1 VTPPVTD
8 HLILYVDDEK
18 ANRIVFEQSF
28 GPRFRV
34 RTVGSGREA
43 LEVLKT
49 EPVAVLVTDQRMP
62 EMSGQDL
69 LQQAKSLYPDTV
81 RVVIT
86 AHSDLDPILSAVNE
100 GLVARYIIK
109 PWDRNELEQ
118 ILRWALEAFI
128 LGREGSALQLRLMQ
142 TERLVTLGS
151 IAAAVLHDLHQPL
164 GNLKVNGQRLEHLAR
179 FVGKVPSLIARPQ
192 VTLDDE
198 ERANLQQLSEELPEI
213 AGELLESCKMMLNI
227 TDSMRQFLN
236 PRRSIEVT
244 AVEPLPVVRHAL
256 SVCRETAVRARG
268 RLVYEGPTELPKVRI
283 GSTEL
288 SQILI
293 NLIANG
299 AQALLAR
306 DRKGGR
312 VTVSVETAPKLLRF
326 VITDDGVGMSEET
339 RRKVGT
345 MFFSTRPDGTGL
357 GVAQSQRLIAR
368 AGGELVIESR
378 EASGTTV
385 SFTIPRAD

>member
-1 VTPPVTD
+1 VTAND
-8 HLILYVDDEK
+8 LLILYVDDEK

-28 GPRFRV
+28 GARFRV
-34 RTVGSGREA
+34 RSVQSGREA
-43 LEVLKT
+43 LELLRV

-69 LQQAKSLYPDTV
+69 LQQAKTLYPDTV

-109 PWDRNELEQ
+109 PWDRAELEQ
-118 ILRWALEAFI
+118 ILRWALEAYA
-128 LGREGSALQLRLMQ
+128 LGREGSALQLRLIQ

-164 GNLKVNGQRLEHLAR
+164 GNLRVNGQRLEHLGR
-179 FVGKVPSLIARPQ
+179 FVHRLPSLIQRTQLA
-192 VTLDDE
+192 LDDE
-198 ERANLQQLSEELPEI
+198 ERANLGHLAEELPDI
-213 AGELLESCKMMLNI
+213 ASELLESCKVMLNI

-236 PRRSIEVT
+236 PRRAPEPG
-244 AVEPLPVVRHAL
+244 AVDPLPILRHAL

-268 RLVYEGPTELPKVRI
+268 RLVYEGPEQLPKVSI
-283 GSTEL
+283 GATEL

-293 NLIANG
+293 NLVANG
-299 AQALLAR
+299 AQAILAR
-306 DRKGGR
+306 ATKGGR
-312 VTVSVETAPKLLRF
+312 VTVSAHVLPKALEI

-339 RRKVGT
+339 LKKVGT

-357 GVAQSQRLIAR
+357 GVAQTQRLIAR
-368 AGGELVIESR
+368 AGGALDIQSR
-378 EASGTTV
+378 EGAGTTV
-385 SFTIPRAD
+385 TLIVPRAD

>member
-1 VTPPVTD
+1 MTPKD
-8 HLILYVDDEK
+8 LLILYVDDEK

-28 GPRFRV
+28 GARFRV
-34 RTVGSGREA
+34 RSVASGLEA
-43 LEVLKT
+43 LEVLRA

-69 LQQAKSLYPDTV
+69 LQQAKALYPDTV

-109 PWDRNELEQ
+109 PWDRGELEQ
-118 ILRWALEAFI
+118 ILRWALEAYS
-128 LGREGSALQLRLMQ
+128 LGREGSALQLRLIQ

-164 GNLKVNGQRLEHLAR
+164 GNLRVNGQRLEHLGR
-179 FVGKVPSLIARPQ
+179 FVGKLPQ
-192 VTLDDE
+192 LVNRATVALSDE
-198 ERANLQQLSEELPEI
+198 ERASLSHLAEELPDI
-213 AGELLESCKMMLNI
+213 AGELLESCKVMLNI

-236 PRRSIEVT
+236 PRRAPEPAT
-244 AVEPLPVVRHAL
+244 AEPLPILRHAL

-268 RLVYEGPTELPKVRI
+268 RIVYEGPEELPKVRI
-283 GSTEL
+283 GATEL

-293 NLIANG
+293 NLVANG
-299 AQALLAR
+299 AQAILAR
-306 DRKGGR
+306 GAKGGR
-312 VTVSVETAPKLLRF
+312 VTVSAHVQPRALEL
-326 VITDDGVGMSEET
+326 VIADDGVGMSEDT
-339 RRKVGT
+339 LTKVGT

-357 GVAQSQRLIAR
+357 GVAQTRRLLAR
-368 AGGELVIESR
+368 AGGALALASR
-378 EASGTTV
+378 EGVGTTV
-385 SFTIPRAD
+385 TLTVPLAD

>member
-1 VTPPVTD
+1 VTPKD
-8 HLILYVDDEK
+8 HLVLYVDDEK

-28 GPRFRV
+28 SARFRV
-34 RTVGSGREA
+34 RSVASGREA
-43 LEVLKT
+43 LDVLKS

-69 LQQAKSLYPDTV
+69 LLQAKTLYPETV

-86 AHSDLDPILSAVNE
+86 AYSDLDPILSAVNE

-109 PWDRNELEQ
+109 PWDRGELEQ
-118 ILRWALEAFI
+118 ILRWALEAFT
-128 LGREGSALQLRLMQ
+128 LSREGSALQLRLMQ

-164 GNLKVNGQRLEHLAR
+164 GNLRVNGQRLEHLSR
-179 FVGKVPSLIARPQ
+179 YVGKVQALLARPPAT
-192 VTLDDE
+192 VSDDE
-198 ERANLQQLSEELPEI
+198 RTNLTHLSEELPKI
-213 AGELLESCKMMLNI
+213 AGELLESCKVMLAI

-236 PRRSIEVT
+236 PHRAADT
-244 AVEPLPVVRHAL
+244 PAVDALPILRHAL

-268 RLVYEGPTELPKVRI
+268 RLVYEGPDELPKVRI
-283 GSTEL
+283 GATEL
-288 SQILI
+288 SQIFI

-306 DRKGGR
+306 NRKGGT
-312 VTVSVETAPKLLRF
+312 VTVTAELSPKQVKF
-326 VITDDGVGMSEET
+326 VITDDGAGMSAET
-339 RRKVGT
+339 LAKAGT

-357 GVAQSQRLIAR
+357 GVAQSRRLVVR
-368 AGGELVIESR
+368 AGGELTL
-378 EASGTTV
+378 ASDEERGTTAAF
-385 SFTIPRAD
+385 SLPRAD